1 MSQENAPERKD
12 ISDFT
17 RSDNFR
23 INGYGTKG
31 SYSKKGY
38 QSLE

>member
-1 MSQENAPERKD
+1 MSQEKASERKD

-23 INGYGTKG
+23 INGYRTRG
-31 SYSKKGY
+31 SYSKNDY